1 MAVDS
6 GDQASGFRHNEV
18 IRFINNEI
26 LMNGGGPEFYMT
38 FRMRPWNE
46 IEDQL
51 CTILVDPQVPRSL
64 KRACTW
70 SALALSVRVGARQ
83 REQQAYM
90 VGFPQDSLGQCP
102 LAPRIS
108 ASELWQLRQQRE
120 EAITQLISTQAALQQ
135 SMRECEVLRWR
146 LHHERSAQMTPLFH
160 NVVPGAQT
168 QQLGASVIPMNPDHT
183 RVMGAMG
190 GYTDSQY
197 LETQMSAATNVLY
210 MPGSTSPWPTAMQH
224 SVPVPVPYQFPPHS
238 PFLVGSPFL
247 MPFSPPVVMET
258 EGGVVPAQM
267 SPPPVYPSSQYAAP
281 CSQNPAGL
289 WDQRCYMTPEGSS
302 FIQHSVPPE
311 DVRNFSQE
319 GGSERTRE
327 TDIMGVNG
335 KHIEGQ
341 DARRNQERATLV
353 DIENDNKEEQEQE
366 QEEQQE
372 EQEEQQK
379 ERQEQEQ
386 EEQQQEE
393 DEEEQDEEDDE
404 EEEEGE
410 ENKEEEEEA
419 TTPVPA
425 EAEEAAA
432 AADDADAE
440 AEAEAEAAEEKEK
453 EEAAATYDNTV
464 EALQI
469 LQQLHLPKEGELHS
483 QSEKSPQASSLAP
496 LSSTKSQI
504 KEGVEETQSTPVWKS
519 WSQVVREGPKKQQ
532 PELPKKKN
540 KTQQAASNPHPVSG
554 SGMNWVCSR
563 CKAMNYSWRRVCFK
577 CRR

>member
-146 LHHERSAQMTPLFH
+146 LHHERSAQ
-160 NVVPGAQT
+160 VVPGAQT

-353 DIENDNKEEQEQE
+353 DIEN
-366 QEEQQE
+366 
-372 EQEEQQK
+372 
-379 ERQEQEQ
+379 
-386 EEQQQEE
+386 
-393 DEEEQDEEDDE
+393 

-432 AADDADAE
+432 A
-440 AEAEAEAAEEKEK
+440 AEAAEEKEK